1 MALRFE
7 ELGAAGDVC
16 SLARPL
22 YTSALLLLD
31 GGTPT
36 SYSTAPS
43 VNWG

>member
-1 MALRFE
+1 M
-7 ELGAAGDVC
+7 GAAGDVS

-22 YTSALLLLD
+22 FRFALLLLD

-36 SYSTAPS
+36 SYSTASS